1 MASNRTS
8 RLCLVLAALALSAV
22 WLPAEAQTT
31 PTDTYETFRERFN
44 GTWRLST
51 PLTRGRQ
58 IIDRAV
64 EQTVGAMNFFTR
76 PIARPMLRDATPLNR
91 AIHLRFVGGNRLSV
105 QFDDQETYVT
115 QVGRTS
121 SRYRTSD
128 GDPMRVTQRFR
139 DNGQLE
145 QVFQADDGTRWYVWT
160 VQSDGTARL
169 DSTTNGE
176 MMPQPMHYRLEYRR

>member
-1 MASNRTS
+1 MS
-8 RLCLVLAALALSAV
+8 RLCLGLSVALALSAV
-22 WLPAEAQTT
+22 WLPAVAQTP
-31 PTDTYETFRERFN
+31 PTDTYDTFRERFN

-51 PLTRGRQ
+51 PLARGRQ
-58 IIDRAV
+58 VIERAV
-64 EQTVGAMNFFTR
+64 EQTVSAMNFFTR

-91 AIHLRFVGGNRLSV
+91 AIHLRFVGDGRLSV

-115 QVGRTS
+115 RIGRTS
-121 SRYRTSD
+121 TRYRTSG

-160 VQSDGTARL
+160 LQPDGHARL

-176 MMPQPMHYRLEYRR
+176 MMPQPMHYTLEYQR